1 MSLTAASFL
10 AAAIVTSASVV
21 PDRSGDDGLVDDQPD
36 VVVVGR
42 GERRVGRDQAASA
55 GAISGEDIR
64 ARPML
69 RTNELAEAVPGL
81 LAVQHS
87 GGGKAAQYYIRGYS
101 LDHGT
106 DFSISL
112 DGVPMNLRT
121 HAHGQ
126 GYLDL
131 NGLIPETIDRI
142 EYRKGPYYAQDGDF
156 SLVAA
161 AAMRTVDRVERPF
174 VAMEAGSY
182 GYGRLAG
189 VGSQRLGS
197 GDLLLAGELTVNN
210 GVWALPERLRH
221 ASAFAKYTVDTGI
234 GTLRASISDY
244 SATWQPTE
252 QIPVRAIGT
261 AIPDIYG
268 TLDPYLRGK
277 TQRQIVTVGLS
288 SDHFDAT
295 VYAQRYTFD
304 LISNFTFFLNDP
316 VHGDELEQG
325 ERRWTVGWRVQRRFP
340 LGARWQVSV
349 GSDAQIDW
357 INDLGLYH
365 SEKGERIGTTS
376 LADVRE
382 LSIGSYAEVRW
393 QPLDRLTLTGGGRLD
408 HYRLDSRALAGSA
421 VNGQKD
427 ATIATP
433 KMNAALTLTRG
444 IALYANY
451 GQGFHSNDARGVLA
465 KSDPTPALVRGSVYE
480 FGARIERGPVVLT
493 VDHWW
498 TRSAGELIYSG
509 DAGTVEPAGAS
520 RRRGWETTLFVRP
533 TRWLAIDAIYA
544 TNHARFVDAPGA
556 DRIPNALESAGSLGV
571 AVQADGWQGALR
583 VRYIGPRPLTEDNSV
598 RGPATT
604 MVNVQLSKAFGP
616 VAFEIKLLNLF
627 DTRRADADYYYAS
640 RLPGEPLDGVEGIH
654 SRAVEPRQLRV
665 GLRVAV

>member
-1 MSLTAASFL
+1 M
-10 AAAIVTSASVV
+10 AAADDVRPDPASRPATARPTSDES
-21 PDRSGDDGLVDDQPD
+21 SDDQGD
-36 VVVVGR
+36 IVVIGR
-42 GERRVGRDQAASA
+42 GEHRIGEDQAASA
-55 GAISGEDIR
+55 GAISGDDIR

-112 DGVPMNLRT
+112 DGVPMNLPT

-161 AAMRTVDRVERPF
+161 ASMRTLDRVDRPF
-174 VAMEAGSY
+174 VGIEAGSY
-182 GYGRLAG
+182 GYGRLVG
-189 VGSQRLGS
+189 MGSQPLGK
-197 GDLLLAGELTVNN
+197 GDLLLAGELTIGN

-234 GTLRASISDY
+234 GRLRASISDY
-244 SATWQPTE
+244 NATWQPTE

-261 AIPDIYG
+261 LIPDRYG

-288 SDHFDAT
+288 GDHFDAT
-295 VYAQRYTFD
+295 VYGQRYVFD
-304 LISNFTFFLNDP
+304 LISNFTFFLNDL
-316 VHGDELEQG
+316 VHGDELEQA
-325 ERRWTVGWRVQRRFP
+325 EHRWTLGWRLQRRFP
-340 LGARWQVSV
+340 LGERWQVSV
-349 GSDAQIDW
+349 GSDARSDW
-357 INDLGLYH
+357 IDGLGLYH
-365 SEKGERIGTTS
+365 TEKGQRIGTTS
-376 LADVRE
+376 FADIRE
-382 LSIGSYAEVRW
+382 TSVGGYAEIRW
-393 QPLDRLTLTGGGRLD
+393 KPDNRLTLTGGGRLD
-408 HYRLDSRALAGSA
+408 HYSFRSHALAGDA
-421 VNGQKD
+421 KDGQKR

-433 KMNAALTLTRG
+433 KLSVALTVMRG
-444 IALYANY
+444 IALYADY
-451 GQGFHSNDARGVLA
+451 GQGFHSNDTRGVLA
-465 KSDPTPALVRGSVYE
+465 SRDAIPGLVRGSAYE
-480 FGARIERGPVVLT
+480 FGTRIERGPLVLT

-498 TRSAGELIYSG
+498 SRSGGELVYSG
-509 DAGTVEPAGAS
+509 DDGTVEPAGPS

-533 TRWLAIDAIYA
+533 ASWLSIDAIYA
-544 TNHARFVDAPGA
+544 TNHARFINAPGA

-571 AVQADGWQGALR
+571 TVRAGGWQGAVRL
-583 VRYIGPRPLTEDNSV
+583 RYIGPHPLIEDNSV

-604 MVNVQLSKAFGP
+604 VVNMQFGRSIGP
-616 VAFEIKLLNLF
+616 VELEIKLLNVF
-627 DTRRADADYYYAS
+627 DTRHADADYYYAS

-654 SRAVEPRQLRV
+654 SRAVEPRQVRL
-665 GLRVAV
+665 GLRVRL